1 MLRFFPQRE
10 EKNEDFKPKKVVK
23 SLKPDWEKA
32 LKDWKPIEVDL
43 NLLPKKVFFIDGV
56 RRTELRVSILDGN
69 TFLGEGIFVSIGA
82 GFVEI
87 DLSQRIRSYRPQLFN
102 GVKRYFIHNAT
113 KKINSFPPKWN
124 IKGRGFNTVY
134 QTVFSPDEDIS
145 AFANLLMRKLEV
157 ETFKGLKLQEDDFL
171 LMDGTVKTTKFV
183 PNVAYLAKD
192 FRYIHLEEEYFEI
205 LFNLKKGQRT
215 PAFLFEEITI
225 YFDKSEGKFKERIVP
240 KIGTYIKLAD
250 SDGFK
255 RNFYPNKE
263 IKTSFKENPFF
274 GVARIEIPLGEDKHL
289 AIQTLERAAAVALFF
304 ANHPLRDRRSP
315 QNLTPIAFL
324 EKHLRRYLGH
334 YSLLRREIQNYLQ
347 RL

>member
-1 MLRFFPQRE
+1 MLRFFPQRD

-23 SLKPDWEKA
+23 SLKPDWEIP
-32 LKDWKPIEVDL
+32 LKGWQPIEVDL
-43 NLLPKKVFFIDGV
+43 NLLPKRVFFIDGV
-56 RRTELRVSILDGN
+56 RRTELRVSIFDGK
-69 TFLGEGIFVSIGA
+69 TFLGEGIFVSLGA

-87 DLSQRIRSYRPQLFN
+87 DFSRRFFRYRPQLFN
-102 GVKRYFIHNAT
+102 GVKRYFIHNAA
-113 KKINSFPPKWN
+113 KKINNFPTEWN

-134 QTVFSPDEDIS
+134 KTIYSPDEDIS

-157 ETFKGLKLQEDDFL
+157 ETFKGLKLKEGDFL

-192 FRYIHLEEEYFEI
+192 FRYIHLDEEYFEI

-215 PAFLFEEITI
+215 PAFLFEEITT
-225 YFDKSEGKFKERIVP
+225 YFDKREGKFKERVVP

-250 SDGFK
+250 NS
-255 RNFYPNKE
+255 PQP
-263 IKTSFKENPFF
+263 SFKENPFF
-274 GVARIEIPLGEDKHL
+274 GLARIEIPLVENKKD
-289 AIQTLERAAAVALFF
+289 AILTLEKAAALAVFF
-304 ANHPLRDRRSP
+304 ANHPLRDKRSP